1 MGIDAWSKNTKVRRW
16 SELQQVGM
24 RMGGGGHN
32 VDDDKDEHT
41 ERQGKTKHI

>member
-1 MGIDAWSKNTKVRRW
+1 MVKEYKGTEVVRTATGW
-16 SELQQVGM
+16 NAN
-24 RMGGGGHN
+24 GGGGHN